1 MQPPKAKKTDKIL
14 EIHGDRRV
22 DSYFWM
28 NERENPEVL
37 KYLEEENAYCDFVM
51 KDTQD
56 LQNELFE
63 EMKARYK
70 KDDESLPYFFNEY
83 WYFVKY
89 QNNNEYPI
97 FSRKHLTLENPE
109 EIILD
114 VNILAEGKQ
123 FFEVGSVA
131 VSLNN
136 ELATFSSDHVGR
148 RIYNIQIKNLI
159 TGEILPDQIPN
170 TTGKAVWAN
179 DNQHV
184 FYIRKDK
191 NLRAFQVYRHKI
203 GTDSS
208 EDVLVFDEKNE
219 V

>member
-97 FSRKHLTLENPE
+97 FSRKHQTLENPE

-114 VNILAEGKQ
+114 LNILAEGKQ

-170 TTGKAVWAN
+170 TCLLYTSDAA
-179 DNQHV
+179 
-184 FYIRKDK
+184 
-191 NLRAFQVYRHKI
+191 
-203 GTDSS
+203 
-208 EDVLVFDEKNE
+208 DE
-219 V
+219 